1 VPTQAKGK
9 NSMRI
14 MIGLLTCLCMGE
26 WSQALATDPPSQ
38 APASVQ
44 SGQAPPAATSAAA
57 PSAAAPAAPA
67 ASSSSAASASA
78 AITPAKPAADAD
90 ADDKY
95 LRQQGYKREVRNGQT
110 YYCRSEIVVGSRFQN
125 KVCGS
130 SEQLTSARR
139 QAQANVSKAQ
149 QSYVPGSLVGK

>member
-1 VPTQAKGK
+1 
-9 NSMRI
+9 MRI

-26 WSQALATDPPSQ
+26 WSQALADDPPSQ
-38 APASVQ
+38 ASTSVQ
-44 SGQAPPAATSAAA
+44 SGQSPPAATSAAA
-57 PSAAAPAAPA
+57 PSAATPAT
-67 ASSSSAASASA
+67 SSSSAKPASA
-78 AITPAKPAADAD
+78 AATTPVKPADDSD

-130 SEQLTSARR
+130 VESLTSARR
-139 QAQANVSKAQ
+139 AAQSVVSKAQ
-149 QSYVPGSLVGK
+149 QSYVPGSMLGH

>member
-1 VPTQAKGK
+1 
-9 NSMRI
+9 MRI
-14 MIGLLTCLCMGE
+14 MIGLVTCLCMGE
-26 WSQALATDPPSQ
+26 WSQALANDPPAQ
-38 APASVQ
+38 APTSVQ
-44 SGQAPPAATSAAA
+44 SGQSPPAAASAAT
-57 PSAAAPAAPA
+57 PSATTAP

-78 AITPAKPAADAD
+78 ATPPAKPADDGD

-110 YYCRSEIVVGSRFQN
+110 YYCRSEVVVGSRFQN

-149 QSYVPGSLVGK
+149 SVYVPGPVGH

>member
-38 APASVQ
+38 ASTADQ

-57 PSAAAPAAPA
+57 PNAAAPAT
-67 ASSSSAASASA
+67 SSSSAASASVA
-78 AITPAKPAADAD
+78 ATTPAKPADDGD

-95 LRQQGYKREVRNGQT
+95 LRQQGFKREVRNGQT

-125 KVCGS
+125 KVCGTAES
-130 SEQLTSARR
+130 LTMARR
-139 QAQANVSKAQ
+139 QAQAAVSKAQ
-149 QSYVPGSLVGK
+149 SVYVPGPIGH